1 MVLLCDVGQVEAR
14 FGPFRDSVNLNAR
27 WVHGLCRMCNRLGN
41 HFGRTQ
47 WNNYVT
53 WVKWMLV
60 LVHLVVVLM
69 SVKIGER
76 FAPNVPWAWKS
87 LWAHKL
93 ELLGDVSQV
102 EACFGLFGHCVNLDT
117 RYVHGLRRA
126 YHRLGNH
133 LGHTR

>member
-1 MVLLCDVGQVEAR
+1 MELLGDVGQVDA
-14 FGPFRDSVNLNAR
+14 
-27 WVHGLCRMCNRLGN
+27 
-41 HFGRTQ
+41 
-47 WNNYVT
+47 
-53 WVKWMLV
+53 
-60 LVHLVVVLM
+60 
-69 SVKIGER
+69 R